1 MCKPSSRR
9 LTSTYIRRIVSNFY
23 VSHKSLPTLCK
34 ISRYI
39 NFPNKHHHIVIVK
52 RPAEF
57 REAILTSRS
66 ILSSFNILQ
75 TQIIRYNGYPAEEY
89 SVVTDD
95 GYIIYIQRI
104 PSGRNQDP
112 SSGPKPVIFLQ
123 HGLLCSSSNWV
134 TNLPNEGFAFILAD
148 AGFDVWLGNVRGN
161 TYGLRHVKYPV
172 HSDEF
177 WNFRSDSCPLFNL
190 CRVS

>member
-1 MCKPSSRR
+1 M
-9 LTSTYIRRIVSNFY
+9 
-23 VSHKSLPTLCK
+23 
-34 ISRYI
+34 
-39 NFPNKHHHIVIVK
+39 IVK
-52 RPAEF
+52 RRPEF
-57 REAILTSRS
+57 REKILTSRS
-66 ILSSFNILQ
+66 ILSSFNMLQ

-112 SSGPKPVIFLQ
+112 STGPKPVIFVQ

-134 TNLPNEGFAFILAD
+134 INLPNEGFAFILAD

-177 WNFRSDSCPLFNL
+177 WNFRSDSCPLFNI
-190 CRVS
+190 CRLS

>member
-1 MCKPSSRR
+1 M
-9 LTSTYIRRIVSNFY
+9 V
-23 VSHKSLPTLCK
+23 KS
-34 ISRYI
+34 
-39 NFPNKHHHIVIVK
+39 
-52 RPAEF
+52 PAEF
-57 REAILTSRS
+57 REEILTSQS
-66 ILSSFNILQ
+66 IILSSFDILQ
-75 TQIIRYNGYPAEEY
+75 TQIIRHNGYPAEEY

-104 PSGRNQDP
+104 PAGRNQDP
-112 SSGPKPVIFLQ
+112 STGPKPVIFLQ

-134 TNLPNEGFAFILAD
+134 TNLPNDGFAFILAD

-177 WNFRSDSCPLFNL
+177 WNFRSDSCPLFNIRRL
-190 CRVS
+190 SEGKTGYKSVPIVSKHWCKTGESAVPRFIIHLQNCRASCNKSGCCKLH

>member
-1 MCKPSSRR
+1 
-9 LTSTYIRRIVSNFY
+9 
-23 VSHKSLPTLCK
+23 
-34 ISRYI
+34 
-39 NFPNKHHHIVIVK
+39 VIVK

-57 REAILTSRS
+57 REEILTSRS

-177 WNFRSDSCPLFNL
+177 WNFRSDSRPLFNI
-190 CRVS
+190 CRLS

>member
-1 MCKPSSRR
+1 MK
-9 LTSTYIRRIVSNFY
+9 
-23 VSHKSLPTLCK
+23 SHKSLPTLCK

-39 NFPNKHHHIVIVK
+39 NFPNKHPHIVIVK
-52 RPAEF
+52 RRAEF
-57 REAILTSRS
+57 REEILTSWS
-66 ILSSFNILQ
+66 IVSSFNILQ

-112 SSGPKPVIFLQ
+112 STGPKPVIFVQ

-134 TNLPNEGFAFILAD
+134 INLPNEGFAFVLAD

-177 WNFRSDSCPLFNL
+177 WNFRSDSCPLFNI
-190 CRVS
+190 CRLS